1 METNFNLGSL
11 KIVQAPLMEYFKKSL
26 ANVEANLIAV
36 RDEKKI
42 PTNHEA
48 IEILVKVQKTLDMI
62 GLKGL
67 SKVLSITEEG
77 LNAVKEVRFDSKRH
91 TEILEVTA
99 QIIKNSSLYIQR
111 LVASGT
117 DQPKQFFSD
126 YQKISTILGKDAQIK
141 DLFFPKL
148 ELNPEVNEQIQSD
161 LRSGVFINEN
171 SKKNLVL
178 HLEKSH
184 SIIQSKLLTV
194 FGALDA
200 YGEFETIEEK
210 NNYQNVCKQL
220 YEAFDYAQKL
230 KLNKNFFILFG
241 VYKLYI
247 CVLSPVFNEDFSR
260 YVNDKQ
266 ASIKTTISKIERV
279 VARLI
284 QNIKEMEI
292 GDKTGNVRLDD
303 EIVKEIIFE
312 LVHVVNSNQ
321 KLKEM
326 PVYKEL
332 AEYFDLD
339 YYAEQLDSSNIEVE
353 SNASF
358 SSEDMEETDKLFVDL
373 KEEFNILCSKK
384 EGTDEFANNTAKVI
398 NTTNKLIENSSTD
411 IKPILTEIVNAL
423 SLVKSHK
430 LSFDSNLQREISLA
444 LVLTEYGINSF
455 MKQVVESRKKKDYIA
470 QIELQVN
477 RIKAV
482 CKKDLDKLSTLE
494 MPKIDLVSQKS
505 DEKKTFVK
513 IFSKLKEDL
522 TKIEETLDY
531 YLKNEGENASDI
543 EAIYKPLVGMKG
555 LFAIAGKADLGKV
568 INKIAEPW
576 KRIIDNGPESV
587 LREELNESIS
597 LLGGLSLLIKALVAD
612 NETTADELYDNL
624 MKMFYQNNALEME
637 QDTLVA
643 EFIEEGSENNPP
655 PVVETTPVVEAVEDD
670 GFEFNFEIEETN
682 DQQPISFSTEESFTP
697 TEPSISLENDKVEVE
712 VFSFATDTD
721 TDNATIPSSN
731 VTYTEG
737 TNDPDL
743 AEVFLM
749 EAEEVLENMRSSFD
763 ILENDLQNNDEITNL
778 KRYFHTL
785 KGSGRMVGLEFMG
798 EAAWMAEQT
807 LNKCVS
813 GEMVFDQEVLN
824 CTKDLKNRFTFWV
837 DDLKSTNQVT
847 VDLVSV
853 KKQFIAINPEITNHI
868 DISLDTVD
876 AEVSKEDSGLSLD
889 LDTNEFNFDMSE
901 DKKEE
906 SPLSFADENFSFEL
920 PTEVVAEEK
929 KEESPLSFTDENF
942 SFELPTEAAIE
953 EKKEET
959 SVEFTTDNFNF
970 EIPTEQV
977 TEELKEETSV
987 EFTTDNFNFEL
998 PTETEAVIVEEKIE
1012 EPLIEDNFNFELPT
1026 EAVAEEVKV
1035 EITEDNFSFELPVEA
1050 TKEETNDTI
1059 YINGKPVAT
1068 ELYDLYKL
1076 ESASHIDSLKQE
1088 AYAES
1093 VQDVLL
1099 SDDFM
1104 RHAHTLCSIS
1114 RSVYLEDLGNLAKR
1128 LEEVALN
1135 AIDKNVYLNQF
1146 QMSLVREV
1154 VEIFEAYQDLDLNKH
1169 PANAGMLIEKLNE
1182 LNDEIN
1188 VAAESS
1194 KDIEINTQSNF
1205 DTEEFRQDL
1214 LQEVETLVG
1223 EHNKK
1228 LLEDVI
1234 HSGFVKKD
1242 FVAELIKK
1250 IDTLE
1255 KNLEDVQTNSEEK
1268 DKDFNS
1274 KLKEMQE
1281 AQEERERLY
1290 NKALEVTKNDIR
1302 SLAHII
1308 KKKYEVANQ
1317 AILQESNGEEVIS
1330 NGLESDDSK
1339 PTPDITEI
1347 MAEYSAEVKNLTN
1360 IVEEVEVK
1368 VAITKED
1375 IEQVDTLLNN
1385 MGDTKDSMS
1394 LNEADLKIKK
1404 LLDTHNFILTVFEDK
1419 VASVQDEIDV
1429 DIYEISKEEAQEMF
1443 DNITPLIEQINES
1456 GLSEEDSKGLKR
1468 HLHTLKG
1475 SLRMAGANKIGMLA
1489 HRLESLLDYI
1499 ENRKINLF
1507 DFKPLLEKEMD
1518 KVSFLMKDPTQALD
1532 IKKVTW
1538 LDQIIDESIT
1548 STSTFE
1554 SATPTNNVISVEL
1567 SVEDAQIKELL
1578 NEYTFIHTVFEDK
1591 VSAVQDEIDTDIY
1604 EISKEEA
1611 QEMFD
1616 SVTPLVEQINESGLS
1631 EEESKAL
1638 KRHLHTLKGS
1648 VRMAGANKIGM
1659 LAHRL
1664 ESLLDYIENR
1674 KINLFGFKPL
1684 LEKEINKIAFLM
1696 KDPTQEL
1703 DAYKTTWLDEVINP
1717 AAMISSTT
1725 SIKSE
1730 DVEGKSEVVEKIQH
1744 AKIEGKKEIK
1754 QYIKISSDIVD
1765 SAINDAGEIRL
1776 SRSSLEDTTSN
1787 TKKSISELKN
1797 SSGKLLKMVKEVE
1810 VQAETQIQA
1819 HTTQLDENDSNF
1831 DPLEFDRFT
1840 RMQELTRL
1848 MVEAVADIDETITS
1862 LAGTAKIQDNAINT
1876 QSIITNNLLSQL
1888 LKVRLVPVQ
1897 TVSERFYKIARN
1909 TSKELGKRVSL
1920 EILGEK
1926 TEIDKLILDK
1936 VISPIEHLLRNSIA
1950 HGIEMPEKRLEMGK
1964 QPVGKIKLE
1973 VALEGNFTTIR
1984 IKDDGAG
1991 INVDKIKEIAL
2002 KKAMIKEN
2010 EEYTKD
2016 EIINLIFQ
2024 SGFSTADSVS
2034 QVAGRGVG
2042 MDVVKNDILA
2052 VGGTIKIDTEKNQ
2065 GSTFTLTLPME
2076 VATTQAMLCTVKDK
2090 LVAIPAILIEEVDS
2104 IKELQIKEAYRTS
2117 KFTINGTSYPFYYAG
2132 GLLGLV
2138 GAHTVPEAKL
2148 YNNIVRVNYMGESI
2162 VIHVDKLVT
2171 TTEILIKN
2179 LGTIYSKI
2187 TGLLGVTVLGDG
2199 RQGVVINPIQLL
2211 EHYNKNLNKVN
2222 MDIRID
2228 SEKESASTKITVLVV
2243 DDSITVRRASSKMLE
2258 RNNFNVVLAK
2268 DGEDALEQLQIHS
2281 PNIILSDIEMPR
2293 MDGFEFVKNVR
2304 SIDKYSHIP
2313 IIMITSRTAE
2323 KHQKRAF
2330 ELGANDFLGKPYK
2343 EEELIEKIQSLLEYN
2358 KELV

>member
-11 KIVQAPLMEYFKKSL
+11 KIVQPPLMEYFKKSL

-42 PTNHEA
+42 PTNHDA

-67 SKVLSITEEG
+67 SKVLAITEEG
-77 LNAVKEVRFDSKRH
+77 LNAVKEVRFDSKKH
-91 TEILEVTA
+91 TEILEITA
-99 QIIKNSSLYIQR
+99 QILKNSSSYIQM

-184 SIIQSKLLTV
+184 SIIQTKLLTV
-194 FGALDA
+194 FSALDS

-230 KLNKNFFILFG
+230 KVNKNFFILFG

-247 CVLSPVFNEDFSR
+247 CVLSPVFNEGFSK

-292 GDKTGNVRLDD
+292 GDKTGNIRLDD

-312 LVHVVNSNQ
+312 LVHVVSSNQ

-332 AEYFDLD
+332 DEYFDLD
-339 YYAEQLDSSNIEVE
+339 YYAEQLDSSNIDDELKVSISLE
-353 SNASF
+353 
-358 SSEDMEETDKLFVDL
+358 EMEQTDKLFVDL

-384 EGTDEFANNTAKVI
+384 EGTDEFSNNTAKVI
-398 NTTNKLIENSSTD
+398 NTTNKLIENSSND
-411 IKPILTEIVNAL
+411 IKPILAEIVNAL

-430 LSFDSNLQREISLA
+430 LSFESNIQREISLA
-444 LVLTEYGINSF
+444 LVLTEYGINNF
-455 MKQVVESRKKKDYIA
+455 MKQVVESRMKKDYIA

-477 RIKAV
+477 RIQAV
-482 CKKDLDKLSTLE
+482 CKKDLDTLAKLE
-494 MPKIDLVSQKS
+494 MPKIDLISQKS

-513 IFSKLKEDL
+513 IFSKVKEDL

-531 YLKNEGENASDI
+531 YLKNEGENAADI
-543 EAIYKPLVGMKG
+543 EGIYKPLMGMKG

-568 INKIAEPW
+568 INKISEPW
-576 KRIIDNGPESV
+576 KKIIDNGPESV

-597 LLGGLSLLIKALVAD
+597 LLGGLALLIKALVAD

-624 MKMFYQNNALEME
+624 MKIFYQNNALEME
-637 QDTLVA
+637 QDTSVV
-643 EFIEEGSENNPP
+643 EFIEEGNETISSAT
-655 PVVETTPVVEAVEDD
+655 VETTPVVEAVEDD

-682 DQQPISFSTEESFTP
+682 EQQPISFSTEESFVP
-697 TEPSISLENDKVEVE
+697 TEQSISMEEDKVE
-712 VFSFATDTD
+712 VFSFASETDI
-721 TDNATIPSSN
+721 AQSS
-731 VTYTEG
+731 VETYTEG

-749 EAEEVLENMRSSFD
+749 EAEEVLENMRDSFA
-763 ILENDLQNNDEITNL
+763 ILENDLQNNDEINNL

-807 LNKCVS
+807 LSKCAS
-813 GEMVFDQEVLN
+813 GEMVFDQEILN

-837 DDLKSTNQVT
+837 DDLKSNNQVS

-853 KKQFIAINPEITNHI
+853 KKQFIAINPEITNHVEI
-868 DISLDTVD
+868 NLDTIVV
-876 AEVSKEDSGLSLD
+876 EETKEDSGLSLE
-889 LDTNEFNFDMSE
+889 LDTHEFNFDMSE
-901 DKKEE
+901 D
-906 SPLSFADENFSFEL
+906 
-920 PTEVVAEEK
+920 K

-942 SFELPTEAAIE
+942 SFELPMETTKE
-953 EKKEET
+953 EKKEEI
-959 SVEFTTDNFNF
+959 SL
-970 EIPTEQV
+970 
-977 TEELKEETSV
+977 ELS
-987 EFTTDNFNFEL
+987 D
-998 PTETEAVIVEEKIE
+998 EK
-1012 EPLIEDNFNFELPT
+1012 FSFELPT
-1026 EAVAEEVKV
+1026 EAVAEEKQEEVSIEVPEETFNFEVPTEAVVEEKIEESSLVFSDDNFNFELPTEEVKEISTELPEETFNFEIPAESATEELKEEVSV
-1035 EITEDNFSFELPVEA
+1035 EVIKDNFSFELPVEA
-1050 TKEETNDTI
+1050 NKEENNDTI
-1059 YINGKPVAT
+1059 YIDGKPVAV

-1076 ESASHIDSLKQE
+1076 ESASHIESLKEE

-1146 QMSLVREV
+1146 QMSLIREV
-1154 VEIFEAYQDLDLNKH
+1154 VDIFEAYQDLNLNNH
-1169 PANAGMLIEKLNE
+1169 PANAIMLIEKLNE
-1182 LNDEIN
+1182 INDEIN
-1188 VAAESS
+1188 LNAASAQNVS
-1194 KDIEINTQSNF
+1194 FNNPMNF
-1205 DTEEFRQDL
+1205 DTEEFKQEL
-1214 LQEVETLVG
+1214 LQEVHSLMG
-1223 EHNKK
+1223 EHNKR
-1228 LLEDVI
+1228 LLEEVAN
-1234 HSGFVKKD
+1234 SEFVKKD
-1242 FVAELIKK
+1242 FAADLIKK
-1250 IDTLE
+1250 IDLLE
-1255 KNLEDVQTNSEEK
+1255 KNLTDIQSDYEEK

-1281 AQEERERLY
+1281 SQEERERLY

-1317 AILQESNGEEVIS
+1317 AILQESDGEELNP

-1339 PTPDITEI
+1339 PNPDITEI
-1347 MAEYSAEVKNLTN
+1347 MAEYSAEVKNLTS

-1385 MGDTKDSMS
+1385 MGDTESSMS
-1394 LNEADLKIKK
+1394 FNEADLKIKK

-1456 GLSEEDSKGLKR
+1456 GLSEEDSKALKR

-1489 HRLESLLDYI
+1489 HRLESLLDYT

-1532 IKKVTW
+1532 IRKVTW
-1538 LDQIIDESIT
+1538 LDQIIDTAIT
-1548 STSTFE
+1548 ST
-1554 SATPTNNVISVEL
+1554 PTNEAISLEL
-1567 SVEDAQIKELL
+1567 SVEDNQIKQLL
-1578 NEYTFIHTVFEDK
+1578 NEYSFIYTVFEDK
-1591 VSAVQDEIDTDIY
+1591 VLAVQDEIDLDIY

-1616 SVTPLVEQINESGLS
+1616 NVTPLVEQINEAGLS
-1631 EEESKAL
+1631 EEDSKAL

-1696 KDPTQEL
+1696 KDPNQEL
-1703 DAYKTTWLDEVINP
+1703 DAYKTTWLDEIINP
-1717 AAMISSTT
+1717 LAMASDTT
-1725 SIKSE
+1725 SVKTENI
-1730 DVEGKSEVVEKIQH
+1730 EGKSEVVEKNTQQV
-1744 AKIEGKKEIK
+1744 KTEGKKEIK

-1787 TKKSISELKN
+1787 TKKSIFELKN

-1888 LKVRLVPVQ
+1888 LKVRLVPVE

-2052 VGGTIKIDTEKNQ
+2052 VGGTIKIETEKNQ

-2076 VATTQAMLCTVKDK
+2076 VATTQAMLCTIKDK

-2104 IKELQIKEAYRTS
+2104 IKEPQIKEAYRTS

-2138 GAHTVPEAKL
+2138 GANSVPEAKL

-2187 TGLLGVTVLGDG
+2187 SGLLGVTVLGDG

-2304 SIDKYSHIP
+2304 SIEKYSHIP

>member
-48 IEILVKVQKTLDMI
+48 IEILVKAQKTLNMI

-77 LNAVKEVRFDSKRH
+77 LTAVKEVRFDSKKH
-91 TEILEVTA
+91 TEILEVA
-99 QIIKNSSLYIQR
+99 EKILQNSGLYIQK
-111 LVASGT
+111 LVNSGT
-117 DQPKQFFSD
+117 DQPKQFYND
-126 YQKISTILGKDAQIK
+126 YHKISFILGKDAQIK

-161 LRSGVFINEN
+161 LRSGVFINDN

-194 FGALDA
+194 FSILDA
-200 YGEFETIEEK
+200 YGEFETTEEK

-230 KLNKNFFILFG
+230 KVNKNFFILFG
-241 VYKLYI
+241 IYKLYI
-247 CVLSPVFNEDFSR
+247 CVLSPIFNEDFTR
-260 YVNDKQ
+260 YVNEKQ
-266 ASIKTTISKIERV
+266 SSIKTTISRIERV

-292 GDKTGNVRLDD
+292 GDKTGNIRLED

-312 LVHVVNSNQ
+312 LVNVIAANN

-339 YYAEQLDSSNIEVE
+339 YYADQLDESNIESDVKSL
-353 SNASF
+353 SN
-358 SSEDMEETDKLFVDL
+358 EEIEETDKLFLEL
-373 KEEFNILCSKK
+373 KEEFSILCSKK
-384 EGTDEFANNTAKVI
+384 EGTDDFSNNTAKVI
-398 NTTNKLIENSSTD
+398 NTTNKLIANSSSD
-411 IKPILTEIVNAL
+411 IKPILSEIVTAL
-423 SLVKSHK
+423 SLIKSNK
-430 LSFDSNLQREISLA
+430 IKFEENIQREISLA

-455 MKQVVESRKKKDYIA
+455 MKHTVEERKKKDYLG
-470 QIELQVN
+470 QIQLQVK
-477 RIKAV
+477 RIKSV
-482 CKKDLDKLSTLE
+482 CNKDLETLSQLE
-494 MPKIDLVSQKS
+494 MPKIDLISQKT

-513 IFSKLKEDL
+513 IFGKLKEDL
-522 TKIEETLDY
+522 IKIEETLDY
-531 YLKNEGENASDI
+531 YLKNEGENASDL
-543 EAIYKPLVGMKG
+543 ESIYKPLIGMKG
-555 LFAIAGKADLGKV
+555 LFSIAGKSDIGKV
-568 INKIAEPW
+568 IDKIAAPW
-576 KRIIDNGPESV
+576 KRIIDNGPDSV

-597 LLGGLSLLIKALVAD
+597 LLGGLALLIKALVAD

-624 MKMFYQNNALEME
+624 MKMFYQNNTSEME
-637 QDTLVA
+637 QDSSVEVFAKEET
-643 EFIEEGSENNPP
+643 IEETVVEVV
-655 PVVETTPVVEAVEDD
+655 PVVEPTPIDD
-670 GFEFNFEIEETN
+670 GFEFKFEIEEQN
-682 DQQPISFSTEESFTP
+682 EQQPLSFAAEESFTP
-697 TEPSISLENDKVEVE
+697 NEKNEVVENTETE
-712 VFSFATDTD
+712 VFNFATDINT
-721 TDNATIPSSN
+721 APSDLY
-731 VTYTEG
+731 VEG
-737 TNDPDL
+737 TNEPDL

-749 EAEEVLENMRSSFD
+749 EAEEVLENMGNTFAV
-763 ILENDLQNNDEITNL
+763 LENDLQNNDEINNL

-813 GEMVFDQEVLN
+813 GEMAFNKDVFD
-824 CTKDLKNRFTFWV
+824 CTKDLKHRFTFWV
-837 DDLKSTNQVT
+837 DDLKSANQVS
-847 VDLVSV
+847 VDLVSI

-868 DISLDTVD
+868 EIPVEAISITEIKEDNGLSLDSEFKFELPVEAEAATT
-876 AEVSKEDSGLSLD
+876 EVSLELPEEKFSFELPKEPVEEDKGLSLDLETEFNFELPVESDTVNTEVSLELPEEKFNFELPTEPVAEEQVSEDKGLSLD
-889 LDTNEFNFDMSE
+889 LDTE
-901 DKKEE
+901 
-906 SPLSFADENFSFEL
+906 
-920 PTEVVAEEK
+920 
-929 KEESPLSFTDENF
+929 
-942 SFELPTEAAIE
+942 
-953 EKKEET
+953 
-959 SVEFTTDNFNF
+959 
-970 EIPTEQV
+970 
-977 TEELKEETSV
+977 
-987 EFTTDNFNFEL
+987 FNFEL
-998 PTETEAVIVEEKIE
+998 PVESETIATEVSLELPEEK
-1012 EPLIEDNFNFELPT
+1012 
-1026 EAVAEEVKV
+1026 
-1035 EITEDNFSFELPVEA
+1035 FSFELPVESV
-1050 TKEETNDTI
+1050 KEEVNDTV
-1059 YINGKPVAT
+1059 YINGKPVAI
-1068 ELYDLYKL
+1068 ELYELYKL
-1076 ESASHIDSLKQE
+1076 ESASHIDELKIE
-1088 AYAES
+1088 AYANLDS
-1093 VQDVLL
+1093 DVLL
-1099 SDDFM
+1099 SDNFM
-1104 RHAHTLCSIS
+1104 RHTHTLCSIS

-1128 LEEVALN
+1128 LEEVVLSAL
-1135 AIDKNVYLNQF
+1135 DKNIAFNQQ
-1146 QMSLVREV
+1146 QMFVVREV
-1154 VEIFEAYQDLDLNKH
+1154 VDIFEAFQDLNFDNH
-1169 PANAGMLIEKLNE
+1169 PKNVNHLIEKLNE
-1182 LNDEIN
+1182 IGDEIKLQQPQVE
-1188 VAAESS
+1188 VA
-1194 KDIEINTQSNF
+1194 KQVNF
-1205 DTEEFRQDL
+1205 DTEEFKQELLEEVDL
-1214 LQEVETLVG
+1214 LIG

-1234 HSGFVKKD
+1234 KSDFVKKD
-1242 FVAELIKK
+1242 FAKDLIKK
-1250 IDTLE
+1250 LDDLE
-1255 KNLEDVQTNSEEK
+1255 RHLEEVKSDNENK
-1268 DKDFNS
+1268 DKEFRE
-1274 KLKEMQE
+1274 KLQEMQE

-1317 AILQESNGEEVIS
+1317 AILQESNGEELNS
-1330 NGLESDDSK
+1330 EGLESVDSK
-1339 PTPDITEI
+1339 PSPDITEI
-1347 MAEYSAEVKNLTN
+1347 MAEYSEEVKNLTTL
-1360 IVEEVEVK
+1360 VEEVEVK
-1368 VAITKED
+1368 VAITEED
-1375 IEQVDTLLNN
+1375 IVEVDNLLKN
-1385 MGDTKDSMS
+1385 MGGVDSSAS
-1394 LNEADLKIKK
+1394 LTETDLKIKK

-1419 VASVQDEIDV
+1419 VASVHDELDL

-1443 DNITPLIEQINES
+1443 DNIIPLIEKIDES
-1456 GLSEEDSKGLKR
+1456 GLKEDDSKELKR

-1499 ENRKINLF
+1499 EGRKINLF

-1518 KVSFLMKDPTQALD
+1518 KVAFLMKEPNQILD
-1532 IKKVTW
+1532 IQKINW
-1538 LDQIIDESIT
+1538 LDQIIDN
-1548 STSTFE
+1548 
-1554 SATPTNNVISVEL
+1554 TNGLASVEISVSNIEVIPTEL
-1567 SVEDAQIKELL
+1567 SEEDIKIKQLIDEHG
-1578 NEYTFIHTVFEDK
+1578 FVQTVFEDK
-1591 VSAVQDEIDTDIY
+1591 VSAVQDELDLDIY

-1616 SVTPLVEQINESGLS
+1616 RVSPLVEQIDESGLS

-1638 KRHLHTLKGS
+1638 KRNLHTLKGS

-1703 DAYKTTWLDEVINP
+1703 DTYKTTWLDEIINP
-1717 AAMISSTT
+1717 AALMSNNSSMKLDNT
-1725 SIKSE
+1725 
-1730 DVEGKSEVVEKIQH
+1730 EGKLESVDKINSQQ
-1744 AKIEGKKEIK
+1744 AKSDSKKEVK

-1819 HTTQLDENDSNF
+1819 HTTQMDENDSNF

-1862 LAGTAKIQDNAINT
+1862 LAGTAKVQDNAINT

-1888 LKVRLVPVQ
+1888 LKVRLVPVE

-1909 TSKELGKRVSL
+1909 TSKELSKRVSL

-1950 HGIEMPEKRLEMGK
+1950 HGIELPEKRLEMGK
-1964 QPVGKIKLE
+1964 QPIGKIKLD

-1984 IKDDGAG
+1984 IIDDGAG
-1991 INVDKIKEIAL
+1991 INVEKIKEIAL
-2002 KKAMIKEN
+2002 KKGMIKEDV
-2010 EEYTKD
+2010 EYSKD

-2052 VGGTIKIDTEKNQ
+2052 VGGTIKIETEKNQ

-2104 IKELQIKEAYRTS
+2104 IKEQQIKEAYKTS

-2138 GAHTVPEAKL
+2138 GVNEAPDAKL

-2179 LGTIYSKI
+2179 LGAIYSKI

-2199 RQGVVINPIQLL
+2199 RQGVVINPVQLL
-2211 EHYNKNLNKVN
+2211 EHYNKNLKKIN
-2222 MDIRID
+2222 MDISID
-2228 SEKESASTKITVLVV
+2228 SEKEMKSSKITVLVV

-2323 KHQKRAF
+2323 KHQKHAF

-2343 EEELIEKIQSLLEYN
+2343 EEELIEKIQNLLEYN